1 MLPKENV
8 VSLRRRTTK
17 EQLMKRGHSL
27 ILLMIIFVPAMM
39 LLTSCGEDK
48 EASNDFSR
56 AEHLM
61 EADSANQAFEL
72 LQEMEPKAAALPRAQ
87 RMRYHL
93 LQAKAQNKAAID
105 FTTDS
110 VMKSVA
116 AYYDRH
122 GTHNDR
128 LLAHY
133 LLGCVYRD
141 LGEAPRAIGCYL
153 DAVDYADTL
162 SSSCDFKTLSCVY
175 SQMADMFTLQLALS
189 DAIDSRN
196 KSIHI
201 SLQIQDTL
209 NALYDMTQV
218 AGEYLMLSQ
227 NDTAEA
233 IFMKAKAMYME
244 HGYIREWAVASLP
257 LAYIYLSQPQ
267 QLDKAKKVLDLYD
280 AESEM
285 FTSDG
290 NLPPSECMYFF
301 NQGHYQEAIGHL
313 DSAEYFYRKMF
324 YPNMHYTYQSSM
336 CRGLLNVYK
345 QKNSLDS
352 IYKYTLLYCQANDS
366 SVVAKDRD
374 LIMQMKAAYSYNRM
388 QKEALHQTKKAA
400 RAHVWLI
407 FFIFLA
413 IILTMS
419 FVWLRTI
426 YNRRRRQ
433 KQEELERVRLEL
445 AEAEAAYDKEKH
457 KLDIVKNTHQ
467 KVIRLIQ
474 GDVRSSKE
482 EAKQMRAKYN
492 EIQHRMNEINALY
505 EENIKRHN
513 EEMESAKAKIEDLRQ
528 KAGIDESIEAAQ
540 AFRETSIV
548 KRILFLD
555 SKSRYELSENEW
567 GTLVREFSSYYPTLL
582 SDLHQIPTLNEKG
595 IRVGILVVLKLRE
608 SAIAHFIGIGDSA
621 VSNYKSDINHAL
633 FKEKSSRSLFNNLKR
648 KYGIFL

>member
-1 MLPKENV
+1 
-8 VSLRRRTTK
+8 
-17 EQLMKRGHSL
+17 MKRGHSI
-27 ILLMIIFVPAMM
+27 ILLMIIFIPAMM
-39 LLTSCGEDK
+39 LLASCVKDR
-48 EASNDFSR
+48 EAKAVFSR

-61 EADSANQAFEL
+61 EADSAHQAFKL
-72 LQEMEPKAAALPRAQ
+72 LQDMEPKAAALPRTL
-87 RMRYHL
+87 RMRYYL

-116 AYYDRH
+116 VYYDRH

-141 LGEAPRAIGCYL
+141 LAEAPEAIGSFQN
-153 DAVDYADTL
+153 AVDCADTL
-162 SSSCDFKTLSCVY
+162 SASCDFKTLSCVY

-209 NALYDMTQV
+209 NALYDMTQM

-233 IFMKAKAMYME
+233 IFMKAKAMYLE

-257 LAYIYLSQPQ
+257 LAYLYLSQSL
-267 QLDKAKKVLDLYD
+267 QLDKVKKVLDIYE

-285 FTSDG
+285 FTTDG
-290 NLPPSECMYFF
+290 NLPPWETGYFYYR
-301 NQGHYQEAIGHL
+301 GLYQEAIGHW
-313 DSAEYFYRKMF
+313 DSAEYFYRKMY
-324 YPNMHYTYQSSM
+324 YPNMHYTHRSSM
-336 CRGLLNVYK
+336 YHGLLNVYK
-345 QKNSLDS
+345 QKNNLDS

-388 QKEALHQTKKAA
+388 QKEALYQTKKAA

-492 EIQHRMNEINALY
+492 EVQHKMNEINALY
-505 EENIKRHN
+505 EESIKRHN

-540 AFRETSIV
+540 AFRETPIV

-555 SKSRYELSENEW
+555 SKSKYELSENEW
-567 GTLVREFSSYYPTLL
+567 GSLVREFGVSYPTLL
-582 SDLHQIPTLNEKG
+582 TDLHHIPALNENG
-595 IRVGILVVLKLRE
+595 VRVGILVVLKLRE

>member
-1 MLPKENV
+1 
-8 VSLRRRTTK
+8 
-17 EQLMKRGHSL
+17 MKRGHSL

-39 LLTSCGEDK
+39 LLASCGEDK
-48 EASNDFSR
+48 DASNVFSR

-61 EADSANQAFEL
+61 EADSAHQAFEL
-72 LQEMEPKAAALPRAQ
+72 LQDMEPKVAALPRAQ

-93 LQAKAQNKAAID
+93 LQAKAQNKAVID

-110 VMKSVA
+110 VMKPVV

-141 LGEAPRAIGCYL
+141 LGEAPRAIGCYQ
-153 DAVDYADTL
+153 DAVDCADTL

-175 SQMADMFTLQLALS
+175 SQMAWAYHKQLALS
-189 DAIDSRN
+189 DAIDCHN
-196 KSIHI
+196 KSVHI

-209 NALYDMTQV
+209 NALYDMTQA
-218 AGEYLMLSQ
+218 AGRYLMLNK
-227 NDTAEA
+227 NDSAEA
-233 IFMKAKAMYME
+233 LFLRAKEIYLE
-244 HGYIREWAVASLP
+244 HGYVKQWAVASLP
-257 LAYIYLSQPQ
+257 LAYIYLLPPQ
-267 QLDKAKKVLDLYD
+267 RPKEAKAILDLYKEKSGKFKPNGD
-280 AESEM
+280 
-285 FTSDG
+285 
-290 NLPPSECMYFF
+290 LPQYEKGYFYHE
-301 NQGHYQEAIGHL
+301 GLYQEAIGHL
-313 DSAEYFYRKMF
+313 DSAEFFYRKMF
-324 YPNMHYTYQSSM
+324 YPNIQYTHQDALY
-336 CRGLLNVYK
+336 RGLLSVFK
-345 QKNSLDS
+345 QKNNLDS

-366 SVVAKDRD
+366 SVVAKHRD
-374 LIMQMKAAYSYNRM
+374 LIMQMKAAYDYNRM

-400 RAHVWLI
+400 RVRGWLM

-426 YNRRRRQ
+426 YNRHRRQ

-445 AEAEAAYDKEKH
+445 AEAEAAYQKEAH
-457 KLDIVKNTHQ
+457 KLNIVKSTHQ

-492 EIQHRMNEINALY
+492 EAQHRMNEINALY
-505 EENIKRHN
+505 EESIKRHN
-513 EEMESAKAKIEDLRQ
+513 EEMERVQAKIDDLRQ

-540 AFRETSIV
+540 AFRETPIV

-567 GTLVREFSSYYPTLL
+567 GTLVREFGASYPTLL
-582 SDLHQIPTLNEKG
+582 SDLHQIPALNEKG

-608 SAIAHFIGIGDSA
+608 SAIAHFIGLSDTA
-621 VSNYKSDINHAL
+621 VSNYKSDINLAL
-633 FKEKSSRSLFNNLKR
+633 FKEKTSRSLFRNLER
-648 KYGIFL
+648 RYGIFS